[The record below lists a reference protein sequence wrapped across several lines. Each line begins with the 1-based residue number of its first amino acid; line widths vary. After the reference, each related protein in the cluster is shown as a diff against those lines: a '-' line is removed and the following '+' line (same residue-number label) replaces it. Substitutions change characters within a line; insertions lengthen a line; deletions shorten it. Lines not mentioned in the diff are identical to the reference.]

1 MIIIVKLQKMLHA
14 YVLTGKQG
22 TDSKETDIPPDL
34 NEGKGVH
41 GTSDK
46 KVTFWD
52 GYFAQEYFMLPVS
65 ASFNVFYP
73 FHDKQVHL
81 RGYASPSFV

>member
-1 MIIIVKLQKMLHA
+1 MVRE

-22 TDSKETDIPPDL
+22 TDSKETDIPPGL
-34 NEGKGVH
+34 NEGKGVN
-41 GTSDK
+41 GTFDK
-46 KVTFWD
+46 KVIFWD
-52 GYFAQEYFMLPVS
+52 GYFAQEYLMLPVS
-65 ASFNVFYP
+65 ASFKVFYP